1 MFTFKLDGK
10 MWIKIYDT
18 VQTSKPNSAGGYIE
32 ANLPNA
38 VKPIGFIGNKSRS
51 AKMHEAVFYTFTNL
65 EQDTGEYKPSV
76 DHINRIKS
84 DNQWVNLRAATPKEL
99 TKNRG

>member
-1 MFTFKLDGK
+1 LFTFKLDGK
-10 MWIKIYDT
+10 MWIKIYNT

-51 AKMHEAVFYTFTNL
+51 AKMHDAVSTHLQIWRRTL
-65 EQDTGEYKPSV
+65 VS
-76 DHINRIKS
+76 INP
-84 DNQWVNLRAATPKEL
+84 L
-99 TKNRG
+99 

>member
-1 MFTFKLDGK
+1 
-10 MWIKIYDT
+10 
-18 VQTSKPNSAGGYIE
+18 VRTSNPNSAGGYIE

-51 AKMHEAVFYTFTNL
+51 GRMHEAVFYTL
-65 EQDTGEYKPSV
+65 KKMEMEDTGEYKPSV

-84 DNQWVNLRAATPKEL
+84 DNRWVNLRAATPKEQ
-99 TKNRG
+99 TTNHG